1 MIANNIK
8 RKIEATIK
16 AEMLQDK
23 IDEDEMRIQNLKD
36 QIRNLEEVN
45 DMRRQQIDELKPSI
59 MTTRE
64 YIKMLEIEGK

>member
-1 MIANNIK
+1 
-8 RKIEATIK
+8 
-16 AEMLQDK
+16 MLQNK
-23 IDEDEMRIQNLKD
+23 IDEDEIRIQNLKN

-64 YIKMLEIEGK
+64 YIKMLETEGK

>member
-16 AEMLQDK
+16 AEMLQNN
-23 IDEDEMRIQNLKD
+23 IDEDEIRIQNLKN

-64 YIKMLEIEGK
+64 YIEMLETEEK

>member
-23 IDEDEMRIQNLKD
+23 IDEDEIRIQNLKN

-45 DMRRQQIDELKPSI
+45 DMRRRQIDELKLSI

-64 YIKMLEIEGK
+64 YIKILETEGK